1 MWNSSPVT
9 TTISV
14 KAFVANAR
22 LQAALHPVT
31 VTPPSAKEH
40 TDFKPMYVDRES
52 KTAILA
58 NLTMHVLAGT
68 VSLDFVVSV
77 RLRMLSRDVHLES
90 FVKDHMESKPMCA
103 GPARAMEAPVA
114 VTMHAALEN
123 AS

>member
-1 MWNSSPVT
+1 MWNSSSVT

-31 VTPPSAKEH
+31 VTPSAKEP

-77 RLRMLSRDVHLES
+77 RLRMLSRDVHLGS
-90 FVKDHMESKPMCA
+90 FVKEHLEFKLMCA

>member
-31 VTPPSAKEH
+31 VAPSAKEY

-77 RLRMLSRDVHLES
+77 RLRMLSRDVHLGS
-90 FVKDHMESKPMCA
+90 IVKEHMESKPMCA